1 MKKKFLVTL
10 LSLTMTAILV
20 CGGCGNKTDQSMAAD
35 MNPTEVESTD
45 PAEESENTDDSE
57 SATEPEESKEPEEE
71 TVTTPTP
78 EPTQTPEAVSDEQE
92 SEEETEESKEVP
104 HESAATTPAPEETTV
119 PAPESAAT
127 ETATEQAVSYTVT
140 EMSATMYA
148 QNAVNLRQGPGTE
161 YAKVGNLTKGQQ
173 VTVTGQAGNGWYQL
187 DNGAFVS
194 NKYLGDA
201 APMQQV
207 TGTTPTDPIAPRD
220 PLGGIGESANTS
232 YVANATDFFNY
243 MNQQRSAAGLGTLTW
258 DDGMAAV
265 AQRRAKEL
273 ATDYSHN
280 GNVEMYGE
288 NIHNNTSGSYVD
300 WYNSF
305 YNSSA
310 HRETMM
316 TPNYGRG
323 AAAVY
328 FDGFKY
334 YVVSNFA
341 GTPLSTEQLIEQSQ
355 PGNLIP
361 AGGNENGTTNSFST
375 TGETLDPN
383 NPADADILDAIQKTQ
398 EQLNNGEIDRVYD

>member
-1 MKKKFLVTL
+1 MKKKLLVTL
-10 LSLTMTAILV
+10 LAFTVTASVV
-20 CGGCGNKTDQSMAAD
+20 CGCGNRVNQSIAAEPD
-35 MNPTEVESTD
+35 PATVEESTVTSEEDPTPEPQPTAEPDKEAEATATPEPTETPEPVSDLPEGG
-45 PAEESENTDDSE
+45 EESG
-57 SATEPEESKEPEEE
+57 EPEES
-71 TVTTPTP
+71 TAFTDQTTPATP
-78 EPTQTPEAVSDEQE
+78 APA
-92 SEEETEESKEVP
+92 K
-104 HESAATTPAPEETTV
+104 TPAPE
-119 PAPESAAT
+119 T
-127 ETATEQAVSYTVT
+127 ETSDTVEPTGQAAYSVT

-148 QNAVNLRQGPGTE
+148 KSAVNLRQGPGTE

-173 VTVTGQAGNGWYQL
+173 VAVTGRAGNGWYQL

-194 NKYLGDA
+194 NKYLSDT
-201 APMQQV
+201 APVQQAV
-207 TGTTPTDPIAPRD
+207 DSTPSGPIGTGAISDTP
-220 PLGGIGESANTS
+220 

-273 ATDYSHN
+273 ETNFSHD

-300 WYNSF
+300 WYDSF
-305 YNSSA
+305 YNSTA

-328 FDGFKY
+328 FDGYKY
-334 YVVSNFA
+334 YVVCNFA
-341 GTPLSTEQLIEQSQ
+341 GTPLSTEQLIEQAK
-355 PGNLIP
+355 PENLIP
-361 AGGNENGTTNSFST
+361 AGGNESGTTNSFST

-383 NPADADILDAIQKTQ
+383 NPEDAEIIKNLDELDKKADEGLIDVPSLD
-398 EQLNNGEIDRVYD
+398 